1 MYVYIERNYFSFSNN
16 NTNIFHNMIETS
28 SEKNQIKIKPIIRS
42 SISRI
47 KRNNPSNVKVIKATN
62 NRGRNYARQ
71 TVCFILFRAWYHT
84 RAPLLRDKRQPTDDR
99 SKKTTFLALG
109 GFPFRMIARFY
120 VFIPVLCCNL
130 LLYSWYSFSCREL
143 NVNLKLV
150 MRRDISVKYYLGFSS
165 CHPRNK
171 PIWNMH
177 AARDRKSGRK
187 CYAQRTP
194 LRFTRK
200 CNWSSYDWKSLLSA
214 KFWE

>member
-1 MYVYIERNYFSFSNN
+1 M
-16 NTNIFHNMIETS
+16 
-28 SEKNQIKIKPIIRS
+28 
-42 SISRI
+42 
-47 KRNNPSNVKVIKATN
+47 KVIKATN

-150 MRRDISVKYYLGFSS
+150 MRRDISMKYYLGFSS

-177 AARDRKSGRK
+177 ATRDRKSGRK